1 MGQLDKAIAVWSNI
15 RRDENPKVYAKAQF
29 SLGNTYEDIGNLG
42 EATTAWSNIRPE
54 DDPEIYFEAQLNL

>member
-1 MGQLDKAIAVWSNI
+1 MNSIIQPARVKAL
-15 RRDENPKVYAKAQF
+15 YAKAQF